1 MKIGNPAT
9 PADKLINRKGLIIL
23 NPLVITFLL
32 LTARP
37 AQSSIPTPYWYII
50 LASFGVSVFAYLLN
64 DIISIPALLY
74 GMLLLDVPLIGT
86 MIHFSGGIESIFS
99 FLYIPLV
106 IVASIF
112 LYRNGSYILG
122 LISVLFYILL
132 ILFEAR
138 NSNYSISY
146 LMNRFYIMGLLFLFT
161 AILSGAISERY
172 RIRTEEVKR
181 LKLTTEDI
189 IKNLPTG
196 LITIDIQGDILY
208 TNIPDGETRSRVHL
222 HLAKFLKY
230 PDTPKIIE
238 LRIKQKSY
246 LLSCAHIQ
254 NAQAALG
261 ILQDLTNIRRLEAKS
276 RVSEQ
281 TKMLAELGGSLAH
294 ELRNPLSSIRGS
306 LEVVART
313 EKNKKIIPFIN
324 MAVKESVRLN
334 SIVTDFLNFAQ
345 FTPKKINK
353 LLIGDILTEAILEAA
368 QIFKPR
374 PVSLARE
381 GEDFYVAADPD
392 RLKSGIVNILNN
404 AFEVSRDHQKVTIRT
419 YQEGR
424 EGILEIA
431 DQGRGIAK
439 KDLKKIFHPF
449 FTTKKGGTGLGL
461 SIAQK
466 VIEAH
471 KGRIEVQ
478 SKIGKGTVFRI
489 IFPPV

>member
-1 MKIGNPAT
+1 LKIANPHT
-9 PADKLINRKGLIIL
+9 PADKFINIKGLILL

-32 LTARP
+32 MTARP
-37 AQSSIPTPYWYII
+37 ANSNIPNPYWFII
-50 LASFGVSVFAYLLN
+50 LASFLAAFIAYLFGKT
-64 DIISIPALLY
+64 IPIPALLY
-74 GMLLLDVPLIGT
+74 AIFLSDIPLIGG
-86 MIHFSGGIESIFS
+86 MVHYSGGIESIFS
-99 FLYIPLV
+99 FLFIPLV

-112 LYRNGSYILG
+112 LYRNGAYILG
-122 LISVLFYILL
+122 LISVVFYILL

-138 NSNYSISY
+138 DSNYSISY

-172 RIRTEEVKR
+172 KIRTEEVKR
-181 LKLTTEDI
+181 LRLTTEDI

-196 LITIDIQGDILY
+196 IITIDNQGDILY
-208 TNIPDGETRSRVHL
+208 SNIPDGEIQSRIHL

-230 PDTPKIIE
+230 PETPKIIE

-276 RVSEQ
+276 RVSKQ

-306 LEVVART
+306 LEVVAQA
-313 EKNKKIIPFIN
+313 EKDKNIIPFIN

-353 LLIGDILTEAILEAA
+353 MLIGDILTEAILEAA
-368 QIFKPR
+368 QLYKAR
-374 PVSLARE
+374 PVSLNRE
-381 GEDFYVAADPD
+381 GDDFYVAADPD

-404 AFEVSRDHQKVTIRT
+404 AFEVSGDNQKVTIRT
-419 YQEGR
+419 YQNRR
-424 EGILEIA
+424 EGVVEIV
-431 DQGRGIAK
+431 DEGRGIAK
-439 KDLKKIFHPF
+439 KDLKKIFNPF

-461 SIAQK
+461 SITQK
-466 VIEAH
+466 IIEAH

-478 SKIGKGTVFRI
+478 SKIGKGTMFRI
-489 IFPPV
+489 IFPQA

>member
-1 MKIGNPAT
+1 MKIVNPVA
-9 PADKLINRKGLIIL
+9 PAEKFINLKGLILL
-23 NPLVITFLL
+23 NPLVVTFLL

-37 AQSSIPTPYWYII
+37 ANSIIPTSYWFII
-50 LASFGVSVFAYLLN
+50 LAAFAPSLFCWIFSKILP
-64 DIISIPALLY
+64 IQALLY
-74 GMLLLDVPLIGT
+74 ILLLADVPLIGA

-106 IVASIF
+106 IVASIL

-122 LISVLFYILL
+122 LISVVFYILL

-138 NSNYSISY
+138 DANYSIGY
-146 LMNRFYIMGLLFLFT
+146 LMNRFYVMGLLFLFT

-172 RIRTEEVKR
+172 LIRTEEVKR
-181 LKLTTEDI
+181 LRLTTEDI

-196 LITIDIQGDILY
+196 IITIDGKGDIIY
-208 TNIPDGETRSRVHL
+208 TNLPAGELKSRVHL

-230 PDTPKIIE
+230 PETPKIID
-238 LRIKQKSY
+238 LRIKQRSY
-246 LLSCAHIQ
+246 LFSCAHIQ

-306 LEVVART
+306 LEVIAQS

-324 MAVKESVRLN
+324 MAVNESVRLN
-334 SIVTDFLNFAQ
+334 RIVTDFLNFAQ
-345 FTPKKINK
+345 FTPNKINK
-353 LLIGDILTEAILEAA
+353 IRIGDILTEAILEAA
-368 QIFKPR
+368 QIFKSR
-374 PVSLARE
+374 PVSLNRE
-381 GEDFYVAADPD
+381 GEEFYLAADPD

-404 AFEVSRDHQKVTIRT
+404 AFEVSADHQIVTIRT
-419 YQEGR
+419 YQQRR
-424 EGILEIA
+424 EGVLEIM
-431 DQGRGIAK
+431 DQGKGIAK
-439 KDLKKIFHPF
+439 KDLKKIFNPF

-461 SIAQK
+461 SITQK
-466 VIEAH
+466 IIEAH
-471 KGRIEVQ
+471 KGRIEVE
-478 SKIGKGTVFRI
+478 SKTGKGTLFRI
-489 IFPPV
+489 ILPLA